1 MNAVEEDALLQ
12 FLIDAGPLDVQPSP
26 TVIQIDLDGL
36 LDDDVAL
43 GDDDDDA
50 TENSA
55 TDDTSSVDFNESTS
69 KPTIVIPQEL
79 KRKMQLAKA
88 SKKHR
93 TRQKD
98 ELKLLREVVT
108 RMESQLDMLKKVKA
122 VEGEHGSQWEQLAR
136 AQYLERQ
143 RAYQENAKL
152 KRALEDQL
160 KFAQALET
168 LVRKKPKLASSSEF
182 ENEEWKLSKLGLTK
196 ESREH
201 SIRCIMERHY
211 EALNGVLVR
220 NALYDATHEIKQV
233 KMSYQSHHSNA
244 MSFDMARAVKMPF
257 PYLIYAE
264 ASWRFLA
271 SVDMDNTPDSEAIEV
286 IDSNTRYI
294 SRKVCKSGEA
304 GCPFFGKSRATII
317 CSPLC
322 RRYIEPN
329 RVVILWK
336 SVLEDEL
343 YPRDPTH
350 LVSNQNG
357 WMVVEAD
364 GDNSCHVKSYVE
376 RLAPMRAG
384 KVVALDEMM
393 KSLHIPSSYADE
405 MNAAEKGQA
414 GRCGSTAVVIKDDNA
429 VAGSTC
435 TQTDVGVMSEY
446 FMRSFIGMAQCN
458 EFKTMELA
466 TKLLKAKTAPLVV

>member
-12 FLIDAGPLDVQPSP
+12 FLIDSGPMDVDPSP
-26 TVIQIDLDGL
+26 TEIYIDLEGL
-36 LDDDVAL
+36 LDDDAPQL
-43 GDDDDDA
+43 DDDDDV

-55 TDDTSSVDFNESTS
+55 TDDASSVDLNERKSS
-69 KPTIVIPQEL
+69 FVPQEL
-79 KRKMQLAKA
+79 KRKLQLAKA

-98 ELKLLREVVT
+98 ELNLLRDVVT

-136 AQYLERQ
+136 SQFLERQ
-143 RAYQENAKL
+143 RANQENAKL
-152 KRALEDQL
+152 KRALEDQI

-168 LVRKKPKLASSSEF
+168 LVRKKPKLTSSAEF

-201 SIRCIMERHY
+201 SIRCMMERHY
-211 EALNGVLVR
+211 DALNGVLVR
-220 NALYDATHEIKQV
+220 SALYDATHEVKHV
-233 KMSYQSHHSNA
+233 KMSYQNQHSNA

-257 PYLIYAE
+257 PYQVYAE

-271 SVDMDNTPDSEAIEV
+271 SVDNDNTPDTEV
-286 IDSNTRYI
+286 RTCKSRIIAVEVVDANTRYI
-294 SRKVCKSGEA
+294 SRKVCKTGEA
-304 GCPFFGKSRATII
+304 GCPFFGKSRATIV

-322 RRYIEPN
+322 RRYIEPS

-336 SVLEDEL
+336 SILEDEL
-343 YPRDPTH
+343 HPRDPTH

-357 WMVVEAD
+357 WMVIEAD
-364 GDNSCHVKSYVE
+364 GDNACHVKSYVE
-376 RLAPMRAG
+376 RLGPMRAG

-393 KSLHIPSSYADE
+393 KSLHIPSCY
-405 MNAAEKGQA
+405 
-414 GRCGSTAVVIKDDNA
+414 DDNA
-429 VAGSTC
+429 RVQVDDKAAS
-435 TQTDVGVMSEY
+435 TDVGVMSEY

-466 TKLLKAKTAPLVV
+466 TKLLKATHQSSMPAPAV